1 MSAALNSTIPDSS
14 SSSADSIETEAVR
27 ITRHPVRRG
36 AYLLETE
43 QWFPK
48 PRPEVFDFFADAG
61 NLETITPP
69 FLRFKIVT
77 PRPIDMRAG
86 QLIDYSLRL
95 HAIPIRWRTEI
106 ESWEPPLRFVDRQL
120 RGPYRLWHH
129 EHTFTA
135 IDGGTLVKDA
145 VTYIVPGGSLVHALF
160 VKADVRRI
168 FEYRRKVLRELLG
181 E

>member
-1 MSAALNSTIPDSS
+1 MATSHDSS
-14 SSSADSIETEAVR
+14 TLPADNITAEAVR

-48 PRPEVFDFFADAG
+48 PPPEVFDFFADAG

-69 FLRFKIVT
+69 FLRFRIVT

-95 HAIPIRWRTEI
+95 HGIPVRWRTEI
-106 ESWEPPLRFVDRQL
+106 ESWDPPVRFVDRQL

-129 EHTFTA
+129 EHTFTP
-135 IDGGTLVKDA
+135 IDSGTLVKDA
-145 VTYIVPGGSLVHALF
+145 VTYVVPGGPFVHALF
-160 VKADVRRI
+160 VKSDVRRI
-168 FEYRRKVLRELLG
+168 FEYRRKVLRDLLG
-181 E
+181 G